1 MTGRVYR
8 IGDRLLRLLYVRR
21 GEPTFEI
28 EVHPLPIEW
37 PAKTLREKGCKADET
52 KTDASQM
59 TIRDTKNFDL
69 EPLDPSMA

>member
-1 MTGRVYR
+1 MTGKVYR

-37 PAKTLREKGCKADET
+37 PEMSHKQSADASVRLRESTTGQTVE
-52 KTDASQM
+52 
-59 TIRDTKNFDL
+59 
-69 EPLDPSMA
+69 